1 MKAAEFR
8 GLLIL
13 LARLNPAI
21 WDAVDPMRP
30 VSAADLNPQPL
41 PPIKQPASVFEA
53 DLNPQPL
60 PPREP
65 DLRAAVR
72 RTAVAVA
79 DAAVAV
85 QLAGSNVD
93 KVLAEVAD
101 DWCPTPPQ
109 PKIPWPR
116 HWPHPWPPGEP
127 YPIDPE
133 LITPAVQIEAALVF
147 QAYAADAADG
157 PLSQGFAQLADR
169 LLDAAAAGSR

>member
-1 MKAAEFR
+1 MRAGEFR

-21 WDAVDPMRP
+21 WDAVNPIGP
-30 VSAADLNPQPL
+30 VAVSAADLNPQPL
-41 PPIKQPASVFEA
+41 PPKKPPAVFEA

-65 DLRAAVR
+65 DLQSAVR

-85 QLAGSNVD
+85 QLASGD
-93 KVLAEVAD
+93 ADRVLVEVGD
-101 DWCPTPPQ
+101 DWCPTPPH

-157 PLSQGFAQLADR
+157 SLSEGFAALADR
-169 LLDAAAAGSR
+169 LLEAAVSG